1 MSLCMQITMQLLS
14 LSEHATSPAAIM
26 DKVSVHD
33 VGLMQ
38 WAAQQLFDNDTVGSS
53 QGLDMI
59 IADFNSE
66 QTAWNLDS
74 RDIPDTKNFTTHHAV
89 PETRI
94 VHHKSSIESKFRTR
108 TQRVMIDWVTC
119 W

>member
-1 MSLCMQITMQLLS
+1 MMRERQSGQGDGNSPVSLHADNHAAVAT
-14 LSEHATSPAAIM
+14 LSEHATSSAAIK
-26 DKVSVHD
+26 DKVAVHD
-33 VGLMQ
+33 VGLVQ
-38 WAAQQLFDNDTVGSS
+38 WAAQQLFDNDNVGSS

-74 RDIPDTKNFTTHHAV
+74 RDIPDTKTFTTHHAV

-94 VHHKSSIESKFRTR
+94 AFPS
-108 TQRVMIDWVTC
+108 
-119 W
+119 